1 MSSMGPSSI
10 PGNTDQRPTYKVRE
24 KKHETFEYHEN
35 KREIGAIM
43 EHING

>member
-1 MSSMGPSSI
+1 MGKYRGFNMSSMGPSSI
-10 PGNTDQRPTYKVRE
+10 PGNTDQRPT
-24 KKHETFEYHEN
+24 HEN